1 MKILVTFVALFAA
14 TSALNP
20 AAIYRSKCSEG
31 ASYWCQS
38 ASHADECGAVEY
50 CIQNYW
56 RGKLVEESTSCS
68 DCEAFI
74 NGVQNILE
82 QTSVQTEIIDAAK
95 QACVVMESLEAIC
108 QTMVENLGAEVLQKL
123 VTELSS
129 DEVCKVLQF
138 CQEKKTSLQTNVND
152 DELCT
157 LCKDAMTEA
166 NSFLSDVTIQQEVED
181 ILLKFCPLLSEIFPN
196 CVQVVEDDIPSIFQ
210 FLIAYLNPD
219 TCSEIGLCPGTEEL
233 RNLLVQLK
241 KLKNREGADL
251 CSTCKSTVGTI
262 DSMLSNAAIQQA
274 IILELDQ
281 LCYQFGPLT
290 PVCIYAV
297 KTYTK
302 EIITA
307 VISYLNP
314 DSFCHEFRFCS
325 SDENVYLGND
335 PCADCKTFIGDID
348 GMLTNETVQ
357 NIIVDAVDKVCEV
370 LGNFSDQCQSYVD
383 QYGYLVFDF
392 LASELSPQEVCTDI
406 NFCSSTQKPKTK
418 MNLYHIFKVV
428 EKRIHVKGPSK
439 VCTDCEQFAA
449 DVQSKLND
457 PNVQNTIVNAIESV
471 CALFGQSSDECRS
484 YVEQYGDLVI
494 QFIVSS
500 IDPDTICNDLGFCMS
515 SKKPMVLRKLKGPSK
530 VCTDCG
536 KFFSDVQMKLND
548 PYVQNTIVNAIENA
562 CTLFGPN
569 ADECR
574 SYVEQY
580 GDLVIQFVISSI
592 DPSTVCNDLGFCMS
606 LARPPTPKQFKEVQG
621 PSKVCTDCDQFF
633 TDVQTK
639 LNDPNV
645 EATIVNAIMSVCSL
659 FGQNSDECRAYVAQY
674 GDLVIQFIV
683 SSVDPDTVCNDLG
696 FCMSITMLRQRLS
709 LLADPCTDCKTFIA
723 DVQGMLMNETVESMI
738 TAELVQVCSYFGSFA
753 DQCQT
758 YVSQYATLV
767 YSLLASE
774 LNPDQICAT
783 IDFCPAQTHLKFQT
797 PRVDNGEVCTLCQ
810 NVVGA
815 VETYIS
821 SQANQNFIVQE
832 LDSLVCAN
840 LPSIL
845 SLQCKSLVK
854 TYTPMI
860 INLILTY
867 FEPKMLCTEIKLC
880 PGVSSLKINGD
891 SEFCDDCK
899 KFMGDIQALLTNTTF
914 QQGIIKEL
922 EGLCVN
928 AGSFEAECKLLIQ
941 TYAPTVFAM
950 IVSELDPT
958 TACTAIQLCP
968 GGSAPMVALTKTD
981 PQFCSACK
989 SLLTDVVSLLS
1000 NQTFE
1005 NEILAQVEKLCA
1017 MAGSLQ
1023 AECELLVKTYGLAAF
1038 SYLEAELDPN
1048 TVCTEIGLCPGNTA
1062 PATKAISLVA
1072 VQPMATLQ
1080 AAQPIV
1086 PKKTSSKASS
1096 DEECT
1101 FCKWIVGAFLYEFNN
1116 NETEQEF
1123 LDDIT
1128 ELCNVFSNN
1137 DTRRECH
1144 NYIETYGSLI
1154 FNLFLDNLS
1163 AEQVCQ
1169 TIGACTSLM
1178 DLKPMKHLK
1187 EVLLKLPRDDT
1198 FCTLCKI
1205 GVGELETILS
1215 SNKSKEEIKQE
1226 VEKLLCGNLP
1236 SPINT
1241 QCLSFMSIYGD
1252 VLVQLV
1258 IDQLDPSTFCKDV
1271 GLCDANKK
1279 ELKSKLPPL
1288 KASEDCVLCEF
1299 IVAELDKYIK
1309 ENSTEEEIREA
1320 LKKVCNDLPESI
1332 RSKCDSF
1339 LEEHAEQ
1346 FVDYLVEQNP
1356 KVLCSA
1362 LYLCDSEKKV
1372 PPPPPVKDSSD
1383 CILCEFIVEELDK
1396 YVEKNSTE
1404 EEIREALKKV
1414 CNDLPESIRSECDS
1428 FLEEHTEQF
1437 VKYLLEENPKV
1448 LCSALYLCSSGKL
1461 NGMLKKLKVQDTEGC
1476 ILCEYVMYEVEK
1488 LLNGSTTVDEIEK
1501 ALDDVCDVLPSSEKT
1516 ECTEFVNAYTPLI
1529 ISYITQ
1535 ELSPKSICTM
1545 LGECDTA
1552 KPKIKKPLASTEC
1565 TLCEFAM
1572 SELDTIL
1579 SENATQE
1586 EIAAALEKL
1595 CDMLPST
1602 IRQEC
1607 DAFVTTY
1614 EPEIIKLLLTMS
1626 PDQVCAELGLCTSS
1640 FKVLL
1645 GSIECDLCQT
1655 AVREFMLAIQEPSVT
1670 KEIVAIVNETCPL
1683 LPDDLKAECFSY
1695 VDQYGDLVTEFIAQF
1710 FDPITTCTLIDA
1722 CPYPDNAPRTPKRM
1736 LGRNECTRGPGYWCA
1751 SKENAVQCN
1760 MVEHCKRH
1768 AWN

>member
-166 NSFLSDVTIQQEVED
+166 NSFLSNVTIQQKVED
-181 ILLKFCPLLSEIFPN
+181 ILLQFCPLLSGIFPN
-196 CVQVVEDDIPSIFQ
+196 CFQVVQDDIPSIFQ

-233 RNLLVQLK
+233 QNLLVQLK

-357 NIIVDAVDKVCEV
+357 NIIVGAVNKVCEM
-370 LGNFSDQCQSYVD
+370 LGDFSDQCQSYVD
-383 QYGYLVFDF
+383 QYGYIVFDF
-392 LASELSPQEVCTDI
+392 LASELSPQEVCTDM

-418 MNLYHIFKVV
+418 K
-428 EKRIHVKGPSK
+428 
-439 VCTDCEQFAA
+439 
-449 DVQSKLND
+449 
-457 PNVQNTIVNAIESV
+457 
-471 CALFGQSSDECRS
+471 
-484 YVEQYGDLVI
+484 
-494 QFIVSS
+494 
-500 IDPDTICNDLGFCMS
+500 
-515 SKKPMVLRKLKGPSK
+515 
-530 VCTDCG
+530 
-536 KFFSDVQMKLND
+536 
-548 PYVQNTIVNAIENA
+548 
-562 CTLFGPN
+562 
-569 ADECR
+569 
-574 SYVEQY
+574 
-580 GDLVIQFVISSI
+580 
-592 DPSTVCNDLGFCMS
+592 
-606 LARPPTPKQFKEVQG
+606 
-621 PSKVCTDCDQFF
+621 
-633 TDVQTK
+633 
-639 LNDPNV
+639 
-645 EATIVNAIMSVCSL
+645 
-659 FGQNSDECRAYVAQY
+659 
-674 GDLVIQFIV
+674 
-683 SSVDPDTVCNDLG
+683 
-696 FCMSITMLRQRLS
+696 LS
-709 LLADPCTDCKTFIA
+709 LLADPCADCKTFIT
-723 DVQGMLMNETVESMI
+723 DVQGMLMNETVENMI

-774 LNPDQICAT
+774 LNPDQICAS

-797 PRVDNGEVCTLCQ
+797 PRVDNPQVCTLCQ

-914 QQGIIKEL
+914 QQGIITEL

-928 AGSFEAECKLLIQ
+928 AGSFEAECKSLIE
-941 TYAPTVFAM
+941 TYAPTVFAI

-958 TACTAIQLCP
+958 TACTAIELCP

-1062 PATKAISLVA
+1062 PAKKAISLVA

-1086 PKKTSSKASS
+1086 PRKTSSKASS

-1128 ELCNVFSNN
+1128 ELCNVFSDN

-1169 TIGACTSLM
+1169 TIGVCTSLM

-1198 FCTLCKI
+1198 FCTLCEL

-1309 ENSTEEEIREA
+1309 E
-1320 LKKVCNDLPESI
+1320 
-1332 RSKCDSF
+1332 
-1339 LEEHAEQ
+1339 
-1346 FVDYLVEQNP
+1346 
-1356 KVLCSA
+1356 
-1362 LYLCDSEKKV
+1362 
-1372 PPPPPVKDSSD
+1372 
-1383 CILCEFIVEELDK
+1383 
-1396 YVEKNSTE
+1396 NSTE

-1545 LGECDTA
+1545 LGECDTVA
-1552 KPKIKKPLASTEC
+1552 KPKIKKPFASIEC
-1565 TLCEFAM
+1565 TVCEFAM
-1572 SELDTIL
+1572 SQLDNIL

-1586 EIAAALEKL
+1586 EIAAALENL
-1595 CDMLPST
+1595 CNMLPST

-1655 AVREFMLAIQEPSVT
+1655 TVREFMLAIQEPSVT

>member
-418 MNLYHIFKVV
+418 
-428 EKRIHVKGPSK
+428 
-439 VCTDCEQFAA
+439 
-449 DVQSKLND
+449 
-457 PNVQNTIVNAIESV
+457 
-471 CALFGQSSDECRS
+471 
-484 YVEQYGDLVI
+484 
-494 QFIVSS
+494 
-500 IDPDTICNDLGFCMS
+500 
-515 SKKPMVLRKLKGPSK
+515 
-530 VCTDCG
+530 
-536 KFFSDVQMKLND
+536 
-548 PYVQNTIVNAIENA
+548 
-562 CTLFGPN
+562 
-569 ADECR
+569 
-574 SYVEQY
+574 
-580 GDLVIQFVISSI
+580 
-592 DPSTVCNDLGFCMS
+592 
-606 LARPPTPKQFKEVQG
+606 
-621 PSKVCTDCDQFF
+621 
-633 TDVQTK
+633 
-639 LNDPNV
+639 
-645 EATIVNAIMSVCSL
+645 
-659 FGQNSDECRAYVAQY
+659 
-674 GDLVIQFIV
+674 
-683 SSVDPDTVCNDLG
+683 DPDTVCNDLG